1 MAVRGAR
8 ENPRGRSLPDVAAE
22 VAADVAAGTTD
33 EEPGVDGTSTDA
45 ERGES
50 GDPSTEIELWNRVKL
65 RLILAGVD
73 PVEVRQLDSQR
84 DALQRS
90 GQLDRWAPTPFGASE
105 ERQSNEA
112 VSLMRSH
119 ILWSDNPRITIED
132 LAHKTGLD
140 VATTRRARMLLG
152 LPDPGDDAVCRVEE
166 VEAFQGLAA
175 GIELYGTQTILQYT
189 RVIGSALA
197 TIAEAALT
205 VFARRLA
212 DMTDANE
219 AIPEG
224 DEYTLMAFDALEA
237 FGSVPEVL
245 RVAGK
250 LHFEQTIEQLGGEP
264 SLAHMAAVGFVDL
277 TGSTITTEELGDEAM
292 ASALE
297 RFEEWSAELA
307 ISGGGR
313 VVKYIGD
320 EVMFVMP
327 DLPSAAVVASEL
339 LARISEDPALRNGRA
354 GIAYGE
360 VLSRDGDWF
369 GTTVNKAA
377 RLVDRARRGTVLMTG
392 EGVESVD
399 GAVDKGRR
407 RLKGIADR
415 VEIWRKDV
423 AG

>member
-1 MAVRGAR
+1 
-8 ENPRGRSLPDVAAE
+8 
-22 VAADVAAGTTD
+22 
-33 EEPGVDGTSTDA
+33 
-45 ERGES
+45 
-50 GDPSTEIELWNRVKL
+50 
-65 RLILAGVD
+65 
-73 PVEVRQLDSQR
+73 
-84 DALQRS
+84 
-90 GQLDRWAPTPFGASE
+90 
-105 ERQSNEA
+105 
-112 VSLMRSH
+112 
-119 ILWSDNPRITIED
+119 
-132 LAHKTGLD
+132 
-140 VATTRRARMLLG
+140 
-152 LPDPGDDAVCRVEE
+152 
-166 VEAFQGLAA
+166 
-175 GIELYGTQTILQYT
+175 
-189 RVIGSALA
+189 
-197 TIAEAALT
+197 
-205 VFARRLA
+205 
-212 DMTDANE
+212 
-219 AIPEG
+219 
-224 DEYTLMAFDALEA
+224 
-237 FGSVPEVL
+237 
-245 RVAGK
+245 
-250 LHFEQTIEQLGGEP
+250 
-264 SLAHMAAVGFVDL
+264 MAAVGFVDL

-415 VEIWRKDV
+415 VEIWRMDV

>member
-22 VAADVAAGTTD
+22 VAAGTTD

-245 RVAGK
+245 RDAGK
-250 LHFEQTIEQLGGEP
+250 RLFEQTI
-264 SLAHMAAVGFVDL
+264 
-277 TGSTITTEELGDEAM
+277 
-292 ASALE
+292 
-297 RFEEWSAELA
+297 
-307 ISGGGR
+307 
-313 VVKYIGD
+313 
-320 EVMFVMP
+320 
-327 DLPSAAVVASEL
+327 
-339 LARISEDPALRNGRA
+339 
-354 GIAYGE
+354 
-360 VLSRDGDWF
+360 
-369 GTTVNKAA
+369 
-377 RLVDRARRGTVLMTG
+377 
-392 EGVESVD
+392 
-399 GAVDKGRR
+399 
-407 RLKGIADR
+407 
-415 VEIWRKDV
+415 
-423 AG
+423 